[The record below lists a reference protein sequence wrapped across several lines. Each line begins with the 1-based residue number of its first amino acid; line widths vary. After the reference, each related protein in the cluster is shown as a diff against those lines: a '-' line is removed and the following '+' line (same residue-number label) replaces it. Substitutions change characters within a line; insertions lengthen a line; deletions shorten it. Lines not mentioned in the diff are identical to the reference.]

1 MQQPTYLTYP
11 TYLCEFKYNVYVA
24 KTHDDIANAINDFLN
39 SFDYSCGDK
48 NKCVQMYFK
57 ILSTSD
63 LFTNFLANQIKFN
76 DAFFNKLYEFAR
88 ITDIDNSKIYQ
99 EYINIFCQR
108 LDNFAPQFN
117 KNECK

>member
-11 TYLCEFKYNVYVA
+11 TYICEFKYNVYVA
-24 KTHDDIANAINDFLN
+24 KTHDDIANAIKDFLDG
-39 SFDYSCGDK
+39 FDYSCGDK

-63 LFTNFLANQIKFN
+63 LFTNFLANRIKFN
-76 DAFFNKLYEFAR
+76 DAFFNKLYEFAK

-108 LDNFAPQFN
+108 LDNFT
-117 KNECK
+117 KT